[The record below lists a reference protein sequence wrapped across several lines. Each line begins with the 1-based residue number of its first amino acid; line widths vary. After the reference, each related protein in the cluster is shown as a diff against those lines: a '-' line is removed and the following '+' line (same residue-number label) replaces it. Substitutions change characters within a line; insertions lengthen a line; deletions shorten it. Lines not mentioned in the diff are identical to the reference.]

1 MITLYSVIHV
11 LILHNL
17 SIYENSF
24 VLNLALIHD
33 SSLIHNQSQP
43 YATRTAHIILVNRLH
58 FLVQQQ
64 KLHVVLVGNVPLL
77 VLPGSTTRKYDIR
90 PHSIFTFQLNPSTSS
105 NFYNRFLKLRRSI
118 EHIFTIETTWRYAEL

>member
-77 VLPGSTTRKYDIR
+77 HANTTSTFYIHIY
-90 PHSIFTFQLNPSTSS
+90 PTFQLNPSTSS
-105 NFYNRFLKLRRSI
+105 NVYNRFLNLRRSI